1 MQDHLNLSPRNTTKR
16 SDRSPHPTLLK
27 PQAATATNV
36 VHRLDYFER
45 TFVEGRSYLMGDAFS
60 VADAYLFV
68 VLTWTRTTGIGLKN
82 WPKVSGFVTRV
93 AGRER
98 VQEAMSA
105 EGLL

>member
-1 MQDHLNLSPRNTTKR
+1 
-16 SDRSPHPTLLK
+16 
-27 PQAATATNV
+27 
-36 VHRLDYFER
+36 
-45 TFVEGRSYLMGDAFS
+45 MGDAFS